1 MKWIEKASLRQ
12 RLAVPLIV
20 FIFSLF
26 VILQGYNYFS
36 TYQLQKTNLI
46 DRIKVLSNGVS
57 VNLQA
62 ALLFEDEITAAEV
75 LNAFSADDDILQAL
89 LLKTDGSLFAEYRK
103 DGLVSLAPN
112 QKLQAEIVDKGY
124 ALGNHAIYV
133 LIPITLGSEEIAKI
147 RLIVS
152 KQGLDNTRISA
163 IQVAFTLFGLIII
176 FSYLFISKIQ
186 QWVITPVVSLN
197 EAMQGIILHAEFGQ
211 RPNVITKDELGD
223 LTLSFNKMADKLE
236 ERQKQLNFVLD
247 KVEQERDFGEQI
259 ITAVQHGL
267 FAVDKINGQILLCND
282 ASKTLFPGKLDDD
295 YNHIFILDIINA
307 IETDKLKA
315 IIASCDEVD
324 DLLIQTQDESTL
336 QITTRVLPNKEQLL
350 FSIVDVTEAIK
361 SRTQQKL
368 AANVFRNSQ
377 DGVLIFDNSGNLT
390 LMNPAFTD
398 MFGYEMNDLI
408 ALSMAELF
416 DGNHFTTSTN
426 FITESMDR
434 FGQWHGEVLE
444 HDNEGNELPL
454 YIKASK
460 IKDEEQNNQS
470 SYIFIFSNLSDAKE
484 RDRLYY
490 LAHHDTLTGLPNRSK
505 FYKSVNKTLKQHQDS
520 IGQFGLCYL
529 DLDGFKSV
537 NDTYGHDAGDEV
549 LRVVAKRLENSV
561 RKGDFACRLAGD
573 EFVLFIDPVYKKNQL
588 AELSHR
594 VIESIQQPIA
604 YQGNILCVGAS
615 IGITISRYSDGKE
628 VDYLLKESDKAM
640 YEAKLSGK
648 GQYVFHKQ

>member
-1 MKWIEKASLRQ
+1 M
-12 RLAVPLIV
+12 
-20 FIFSLF
+20 
-26 VILQGYNYFS
+26 
-36 TYQLQKTNLI
+36 
-46 DRIKVLSNGVS
+46 LSNGVS

-103 DGLVSLAPN
+103 DGLVALAPN

-197 EAMQGIILHAEFGQ
+197 EAMQGIILHAE
-211 RPNVITKDELGD
+211 
-223 LTLSFNKMADKLE
+223 
-236 ERQKQLNFVLD
+236 
-247 KVEQERDFGEQI
+247 
-259 ITAVQHGL
+259 
-267 FAVDKINGQILLCND
+267 
-282 ASKTLFPGKLDDD
+282 
-295 YNHIFILDIINA
+295 
-307 IETDKLKA
+307 
-315 IIASCDEVD
+315 
-324 DLLIQTQDESTL
+324 
-336 QITTRVLPNKEQLL
+336 
-350 FSIVDVTEAIK
+350 
-361 SRTQQKL
+361 
-368 AANVFRNSQ
+368 
-377 DGVLIFDNSGNLT
+377 
-390 LMNPAFTD
+390 
-398 MFGYEMNDLI
+398 
-408 ALSMAELF
+408 
-416 DGNHFTTSTN
+416 
-426 FITESMDR
+426 

-549 LRVVAKRLENSV
+549 LRVFEKRLENSV

-594 VIESIQQPIA
+594 VIESIQQPIS
-604 YQGNILCVGAS
+604 YQGNILCVGVS

-648 GQYVFHKQ
+648 GQYVFYKQ

>member
-26 VILQGYNYFS
+26 VIFQGYNYFS
-36 TYQLQKTNLI
+36 TYQLQKENLI

-62 ALLFEDEITAAEV
+62 ALLFDDEITAAEV
-75 LNAFSADDDILQAL
+75 LHAFSADKDILQAL
-89 LLKTDGSLFAEYRK
+89 LLKKDGSLFAEYRK
-103 DGLVSLAPN
+103 DGLVALAPN
-112 QKLQAEIVDKGY
+112 LKLQSEIVDKGY
-124 ALGNHAIYV
+124 ALGDHAIYI
-133 LIPITLGSEEIAKI
+133 LIPIKMGSEKIAKI

-152 KQGLDNTRISA
+152 KQGLDDTRKTA

-197 EAMQGIILHAEFGQ
+197 EAMQGIILHGEFDQ
-211 RPNVITKDELGD
+211 RPNVTTRDELGD

-267 FAVDKINGQILLCND
+267 FAVDKKNGQILLSND
-282 ASKTLFPGKLDDD
+282 ASKILFPGKLDDD
-295 YNHIFILDIINA
+295 YSDVFMLDIINA
-307 IETDKLKA
+307 IETEKLKT
-315 IIASCDEVD
+315 IITSCEEVD
-324 DLLIQTQDESTL
+324 DLLIQTANASTL
-336 QITTRVLPNKEQLL
+336 QITTRVLSNKEQLL

-377 DGVLIFDNSGNLT
+377 DGVLIFDNLGNLT

-398 MFGYEMNDLI
+398 MFGYEMSDLS
-408 ALSMAELF
+408 ALPMAELF
-416 DGNHFTTSTN
+416 DGHHFTTSTN
-426 FITESMDR
+426 LITESINR

-460 IKDEEQNNQS
+460 IKDDEQNNQS
-470 SYIFIFSNLSDAKE
+470 SYIFIFSNLSDVKE
-484 RDRLYY
+484 KERLYY

-505 FYKSVNKTLKQHQDS
+505 FHQIVNHTIEKHQSS
-520 IGQFGLCYL
+520 INQFGLCYL

-537 NDTYGHDAGDEV
+537 NDTHGHDAGDEV
-549 LRVVAKRLENSV
+549 LRVVAKRLENAV
-561 RKGDFACRLAGD
+561 RKGDLACRLAGD
-573 EFVLFIDPVYKKNQL
+573 EFVLFIDPVKNKNQL

-594 VIESIQQPIA
+594 VIESIQQPIT
-604 YQGNILCVGAS
+604 YQGKMLCVGAS
-615 IGITISRYSDGKE
+615 IGITISRYSEGKD

-648 GQYVFHKQ
+648 GKYIFYEL